1 MLVLMRTQT
10 CCARASIYRL
20 RRKAAGQPVEYNTS
34 LFSTAALRQTP
45 KAIVALHRDFIKSG
59 CSVITTASYAV
70 TRFYLDKVGEGHR
83 VMELAALS
91 VELAKQARADE
102 GAGSSVLIA
111 GSVPPLGESYTAAPL
126 SAPELREQYAE
137 LVRGLQGCEI
147 FLCETLATLAE
158 ARIAVEA
165 CQQQNGNA
173 ARVWLSFHPRRPGA
187 TDAAADGV
195 VCLTGDGSSVHAA
208 VELAIELGVEA
219 LLFNC
224 APPELVQLAIT
235 EAVAATAA
243 AGGRPMRIGGYANFF
258 TEAPRVGFK
267 IENQESA
274 PGVGDHTEG
283 AMVPRDITHDAYACG
298 ACEWVD
304 CGASIVGGC
313 CGIGPDAMAAVCRC
327 VRARARET
335 DTGFRSPWAAAQGDL

>member
-1 MLVLMRTQT
+1 
-10 CCARASIYRL
+10 
-20 RRKAAGQPVEYNTS
+20 VEYNTS

-137 LVRGLQGCEI
+137 LVRGLRGCDV
-147 FLCETLATLAE
+147 FVCETLATLVE
-158 ARIAVEA
+158 ARIAVET
-165 CQQQNGNA
+165 CLQQGGA
-173 ARVWLSFHPRRPGA
+173 APRVWLSFHPRRPLS
-187 TDAAADGV
+187 TDTAADGA

-208 VELAIELGVEA
+208 VGLAIELGVEA

-224 APPELVQLAIT
+224 APPELVRLAII

-243 AGGRPMRIGGYANFF
+243 AGGGASRRLRIGGYANFF
-258 TEAPRVGFK
+258 TEAPLGGFM

-274 PGVGDHTEG
+274 PGAGDQKAG
-283 AMVPRDITHDAYACG
+283 AMVPRDITHDEYACC

-313 CGIGPDAMAAVCRC
+313 CGIGPDAMAAVCRR
-327 VRARARET
+327 VRGRTRARHRAPSA
-335 DTGFRSPWAAAQGDL
+335 G